1 MCYIHNNSTLFP
13 RVTLA
18 HDIRVRVVDLSA
30 SAGILTVLDKSLQIE
45 EYYSTS
51 LLYLL
56 RVCLLSV
63 TGGPNNRSC
72 IFLPAPSL
80 IAISY
85 TAKR

>member
-30 SAGILTVLDKSLQIE
+30 SAQGIFTVLDKSLQIE

-63 TGGPNNRSC
+63 TGGPNNRSS
-72 IFLPAPSL
+72 PSL
-80 IAISY
+80 IAIWS
-85 TAKR
+85 TVKR